1 MKRLILASI
10 SPDDELMEIIDCK
23 GNRISIDD
31 ISDESFYDN
40 NNWLDSFIGVQAILE
55 GVPYCNFYK
64 SKGSGYQ
71 RGGDTE
77 VVITRTPKTYK
88 YYCDY
93 ALNNIRRKRFKSI
106 DDIKQFLHQVAHD
119 RAEFYREYLKKK

>member
-31 ISDESFYDN
+31 ISDESFYDT

-64 SKGSGYQ
+64 STGSGYQ

-119 RAEFYREYLKKK
+119 RAEFYGEYLKKK